1 MNQFSIKAR
10 LMMGF
15 GVIVAL
21 FILFAAFVYKEMI
34 DVDENLDLITED
46 LTEITEQI
54 NEIDRA
60 AGDGRRSML
69 VVLAPQHQRGEQEGG
84 GNPGGA

>member
-15 GVIVAL
+15 GAIVAL

-34 DVDENLDLITED
+34 DVDENLELITED

-54 NEIDRA
+54 N
-60 AGDGRRSML
+60 
-69 VVLAPQHQRGEQEGG
+69 
-84 GNPGGA
+84 